1 MTPSRR
7 RENPRRAHHAHCA
20 AAASLAERWGEGE
33 REREAVW
40 PRRRGASAC
49 VAFGGGEGLFF
60 FFFFDTE
67 IGYQAKKKGNEE
79 FVEGTKKIFGF
90 CVKGFYFFGFTR
102 GLCQDSQVFFVG
114 MCHCCSLV
122 SGPNKLKYFNCNKI

>member
-1 MTPSRR
+1 MP
-7 RENPRRAHHAHCA
+7 
-20 AAASLAERWGEGE
+20 
-33 REREAVW
+33 
-40 PRRRGASAC
+40 C
-49 VAFGGGEGLFF
+49 VAFGGEEKACFF

-90 CVKGFYFFGFTR
+90 CVKGILGNYTR
-102 GLCQDSQVFFVG
+102 PVPGTGQVFFVG